1 MKTRAFGPM
10 LTKLALNNNKAET
23 VAECGR
29 VAWEQAR
36 RVFAVGGDGECY
48 SSMNSHRMYH
58 KDGKAEDCTDD
69 LIGGA
74 QSVYVYALTGKK
86 HNILCRLYCPKVNS
100 GTGDF
105 LLCLM

>member
-1 MKTRAFGPM
+1 MKTRPFGAM
-10 LTKLALNNNKAET
+10 LTNLALNNDKEET

-29 VAWEQAR
+29 VAWARAR
-36 RVFAVGGDGECY
+36 RMFAVGGNGECY
-48 SSMNSHRMYH
+48 GSMDAHHVYH

-86 HNILCRLYCPKVNS
+86 QYFMMIVLS
-100 GTGDF
+100 
-105 LLCLM
+105 